1 MLSAIRNLFSFPGGK
16 PEICSS
22 SHFLFRSSKEF
33 SSISAS
39 KAADSDFGRDGE
51 EAAAQV
57 VISASV

>member
-33 SSISAS
+33 SLSSAS
-39 KAADSDFGRDGE
+39 KAADFGRDGE
-51 EAAAQV
+51 EAAVQV
-57 VISASV
+57 VISSSV